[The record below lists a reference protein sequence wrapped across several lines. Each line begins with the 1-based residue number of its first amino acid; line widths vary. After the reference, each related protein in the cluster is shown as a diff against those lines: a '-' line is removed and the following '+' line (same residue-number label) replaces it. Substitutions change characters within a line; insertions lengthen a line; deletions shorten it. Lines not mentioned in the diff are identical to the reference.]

1 VGSRVERPAE
11 RADNNSDVTDPARI
25 EDEPGVRY
33 GVGRLLTLPD
43 GVFAIALTPLVLRLS
58 VNVATPGSELGAAL
72 CDARPASR
80 RPTRA
85 WT

>member
-1 VGSRVERPAE
+1 VGRRVERPAE

-25 EDEPGVRY
+25 EEEPGARY
-33 GVGRLLTLPD
+33 GVGRLLTLSD
-43 GVFAIALTPLVLRLS
+43 GVFTIALTPLVPSLR
-58 VNVATPGSELGAAL
+58 VHVATPASELGAAL
-72 CDARPASR
+72 RDAPPASR